1 MFWLIQKVLNP
12 YPRPRQVWIKVRF
25 LHETEKA
32 VLVLCDEAVPMHASI
47 KEKITTAFFPKHV
60 RDEIP
65 KSHYPNSSNFKRWIP
80 KSRIRK
86 VKLRRSA
93 FYLLIPEQLLLRA
106 DYTNY
111 SKGQG

>member
-12 YPRPRQVWIKVRF
+12 YPRPRRVWIKVRF
-25 LHETEKA
+25 LHETPKA
-32 VLVLCDEAVPMHASI
+32 ILIIHEGDKVWL
-47 KEKITTAFFPKHV
+47 
-60 RDEIP
+60 
-65 KSHYPNSSNFKRWIP
+65 P